1 MNFKPNSDLSTG
13 ISEENIEV
21 WLNIFSLNSVA
32 LYTDW
37 FQRSVLRYAERR
49 SLWLHPLGH
58 ITPELNYNSELIQV
72 KQNTSLLST
81 EKNNIYPR
89 CGKRCQQHPLLTNT
103 STSVCRITSWVS
115 SLVFKILLKWT
126 LNAVLVQCI
135 SAHIALQNVEHVMY
149 T

>member
-115 SLVFKILLKWT
+115 TVWFLKFCW
-126 LNAVLVQCI
+126 NG
-135 SAHIALQNVEHVMY
+135 H
-149 T
+149 